1 MCIGND
7 INPSTGSNTA
17 WCSTQR
23 AMANMLQFRLFHL
36 TNYWFAETAPYG
48 VYTACHRYSMLTSA
62 LTQLQL
68 LPPLPQEINKS
79 APVKANHQVQKIFNT
94 QGNSSITLLARQSTM
109 SDTEDIEKTLAKEE
123 AELVKVCDKRCKVL
137 Q

>member
-79 APVKANHQVQKIFNT
+79 APVKANHRVQTIFNT
-94 QGNSSITLLARQSTM
+94 QGNSSITIYN
-109 SDTEDIEKTLAKEE
+109 E
-123 AELVKVCDKRCKVL
+123 
-137 Q
+137 

>member
-36 TNYWFAETAPYG
+36 INYWFAETAPYG

-79 APVKANHQVQKIFNT
+79 APVKANHRVQTIFNA
-94 QGNSSITLLARQSTM
+94 IHPLQSTM